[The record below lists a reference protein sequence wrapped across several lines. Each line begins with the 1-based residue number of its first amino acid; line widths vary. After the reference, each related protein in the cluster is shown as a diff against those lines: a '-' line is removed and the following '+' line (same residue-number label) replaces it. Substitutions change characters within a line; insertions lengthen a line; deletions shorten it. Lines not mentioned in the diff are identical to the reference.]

1 MKITIEERINKAGDK
16 KSIRLVYWNGSYTDK
31 DGKLKHNRKRE
42 QLDEYLYVNPKTETE
57 TKHNEET
64 LIVITQRN

>member
-31 DGKLKHNRKRE
+31 DGK
-42 QLDEYLYVNPKTETE
+42 Y
-57 TKHNEET
+57 
-64 LIVITQRN
+64 IVSKALHPSV